1 MGREGLKE
9 GTQFF
14 ENGPRLQAN
23 DNGWSLTKRP
33 IPMYYFQGEIEK
45 INQLIEQ
52 YLHAVD
58 DALKMLAFYAFS

>member
-1 MGREGLKE
+1 
-9 GTQFF
+9 
-14 ENGPRLQAN
+14 
-23 DNGWSLTKRP
+23 
-33 IPMYYFQGEIEK
+33 MYYFQGEIEK